1 MSSDDW
7 TPSDSADPAPES
19 EWDERSRSNQRI
31 RLVKGGGIVFEP
43 NGFRIIEAR
52 GIKRSPLTPYESMTH
67 VAATDRA
74 LLVGTTMGLTIIRAR
89 DFPDPETGPKEAREA
104 LLARLAARPDGDFGM
119 ARVAELEAMSGRKTR
134 DLAVWGVVLLCLL
147 GTLGQLSDPTLE
159 SFGSFVPDLFSR
171 GELWRAVTA
180 HFLHGAPRMP
190 IHLAFNVGGL
200 LVLGHLVER
209 PLGTA
214 KTIVVF
220 VLGGVGAIVGATYA
234 DYEVVVGASGLVTA
248 LAGAMLALE
257 LHHPDRLPAYWR
269 LPRRLF
275 IGALLAQFLVVDQ
288 ILSSYLAGGAHLGGF
303 AGGYAAVWFVGGPV
317 ASPSHRT
324 QSLRFAA
331 MSGVLLVLVG
341 LVPLVSLARHDEEAL
356 ERHALRLLNTGAA
369 LGFLHDNAV
378 AWFIATEGEP
388 SEMGLQV
395 AVELADRAVLAT
407 GRRDPNILDT
417 LAEALFQ
424 AGDVI
429 SALLTID
436 EAIRLAPHEP
446 YFHEQRRRF
455 TGERAAD
462 DRPAPPGEE
471 GLGGSADDGFDDL
484 PIDPDAPALTL

>member
-1 MSSDDW
+1 MCIR
-7 TPSDSADPAPES
+7 DS
-19 EWDERSRSNQRI
+19 
-31 RLVKGGGIVFEP
+31 
-43 NGFRIIEAR
+43 
-52 GIKRSPLTPYESMTH
+52 
-67 VAATDRA
+67 
-74 LLVGTTMGLTIIRAR
+74 
-89 DFPDPETGPKEAREA
+89 
-104 LLARLAARPDGDFGM
+104 
-119 ARVAELEAMSGRKTR
+119 
-134 DLAVWGVVLLCLL
+134 
-147 GTLGQLSDPTLE
+147 
-159 SFGSFVPDLFSR
+159 
-171 GELWRAVTA
+171 
-180 HFLHGAPRMP
+180 
-190 IHLAFNVGGL
+190 
-200 LVLGHLVER
+200 
-209 PLGTA
+209 
-214 KTIVVF
+214 
-220 VLGGVGAIVGATYA
+220 
-234 DYEVVVGASGLVTA
+234 
-248 LAGAMLALE
+248 
-257 LHHPDRLPAYWR
+257 
-269 LPRRLF
+269 
-275 IGALLAQFLVVDQ
+275 
-288 ILSSYLAGGAHLGGF
+288 
-303 AGGYAAVWFVGGPV
+303 GYAAVWFVGGPV

-356 ERHALRLLNTGAA
+356 ERHALRLLNTPAA

-429 SALLTID
+429 SSLLTID

-455 TGERAAD
+455 TGELAAD